1 MSDRTREASK
11 APRPTTILDPLR
23 PAVVVRRR
31 VYDATLLE
39 KGAQTPRAFTTATQ
53 PPSSVDVDVDVG
65 VEAGAPS
72 TRSGVPSTR
81 SGPASTRGGA
91 PISRRGGPSTGVEL
105 VDEEDERGPP
115 SSINVARALAS
126 LRSDELQRVEDL
138 VRADEEVV
146 RAPSASTKEAAVPV
160 RTLTL
165 GKMIPLSELAER
177 VGVPSQELTAMLVT
191 RGFYALTARTV
202 LSRETARVIA
212 EMFGWRVEDAP
223 PEAEESAPAK
233 SGTRSRIATRRK
245 VGVKTKAAKPKSKVK
260 VKVKAKAASAK
271 TAPKRRLAR

>member
-11 APRPTTILDPLR
+11 APRPTTVLDPLR

-39 KGAQTPRAFTTATQ
+39 KGAQTRRAFTTATQ
-53 PPSSVDVDVDVG
+53 PPSSVDV
-65 VEAGAPS
+65 EAGAPS
-72 TRSGVPSTR
+72 TRSGPPSTR
-81 SGPASTRGGA
+81 SGPPSTRSGPPSTRGGA
-91 PISRRGGPSTGVEL
+91 PISRRGGPSAGVEL
-105 VDEEDERGPP
+105 ADEEDERGPP

-146 RAPSASTKEAAVPV
+146 RAPSASVKEATPPV
-160 RTLTL
+160 QTLTI
-165 GKMIPLSELAER
+165 GKTIPLSELADR
-177 VGVPSQELTAMLVT
+177 VGVPSQELTATLVT

-202 LSRETARVIA
+202 LPRETARVIA

-260 VKVKAKAASAK
+260 VKAKAKAASAK
-271 TAPKRRLAR
+271 PAKRRLAR